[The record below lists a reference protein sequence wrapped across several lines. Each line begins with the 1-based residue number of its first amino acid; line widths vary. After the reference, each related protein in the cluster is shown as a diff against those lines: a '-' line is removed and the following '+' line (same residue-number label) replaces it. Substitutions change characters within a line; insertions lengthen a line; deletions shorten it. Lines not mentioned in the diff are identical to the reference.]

1 MNSYNGYDV
10 ITDVMIDT
18 NVRFIRINPTDLRLS
33 LITIFNSLMDVS
45 WINYFFGDNP
55 VLKDSVTKRAM
66 PTIEK
71 FNSEFQSGEAVSV
84 NKDTGELMVSEISRR
99 TLVERYGYFSM
110 PIGDLFKQKVT
121 GNPGFDFF
129 SINHEEIILFG
140 EAKYVSRSTPCDK
153 AFNQIADF
161 IDKGKDSKDMWDVEK
176 FIPERKVAQLN
187 FLNGQKGY
195 VGSFSSKKET
205 DQELIDK
212 IKNLSSYKSLQAA
225 YPEIICIGINL

>member
-1 MNSYNGYDV
+1 MNTYSGYDI
-10 ITDVMIDT
+10 ITDVMIDE
-18 NVRFIRINPTDLRLS
+18 NVRFVRINPTDLRLS
-33 LITIFNSLMDVS
+33 MITIFNSLMDVS
-45 WINYFFGDNP
+45 WINIFFGDNP

-71 FNSEFQSGEAVSV
+71 FNSEFQSGTAVTV
-84 NKDTGELMVSEISRR
+84 NKDTGELLVSEISRR

-110 PIGDLFKQKVT
+110 PIGELFKQKVT

-129 SINHEEIILFG
+129 SINNDEIILFG
-140 EAKYVSRSTPCDK
+140 EAKYVSRTTPYKK

-161 IDKGKDSKDMWDVEK
+161 IEKGKDSKDIWDVEK
-176 FIPERKVAQLN
+176 FIPNRKEAQSN
-187 FLNGQKGY
+187 FLNGLKGF
-195 VGSFSSKKET
+195 VGSFSSKNES

-212 IKNLSSYKSLQAA
+212 IKDLDSYKSLQAA

>member
-1 MNSYNGYDV
+1 MNTSSGYDV
-10 ITDVMIDT
+10 ITDVMIDS
-18 NVRFIRINPTDLRLS
+18 NVRFVRINPTDLQLS

-45 WINYFFGDNP
+45 WINIFFDNNP

-71 FNSEFQSGEAVSV
+71 FNTEFQSGTAAAV
-84 NKDTGELMVSEISRR
+84 NKNTGELLVSEISRR

-110 PIGDLFKQKVT
+110 PIGELFKQKVT

-129 SINHEEIILFG
+129 SINHDEIILFG
-140 EAKYVSRSTPCDK
+140 EAKYVSGSTPYKK

-161 IDKGKDSKDMWDVEK
+161 IEKGKDGKDMWDLVK
-176 FIPERKVAQLN
+176 FIPERKKAQFN
-187 FLNGQKGY
+187 YLNGKKGF
-195 VGSFSSKKET
+195 VGSFSSKKES

-212 IKNLSSYKSLQAA
+212 IKSLESYKVLQAA

>member
-140 EAKYVSRSTPCDK
+140 EAKYVS
-153 AFNQIADF
+153 
-161 IDKGKDSKDMWDVEK
+161 
-176 FIPERKVAQLN
+176 
-187 FLNGQKGY
+187 
-195 VGSFSSKKET
+195 
-205 DQELIDK
+205 
-212 IKNLSSYKSLQAA
+212 
-225 YPEIICIGINL
+225 

>member
-1 MNSYNGYDV
+1 MNTSNGYDV
-10 ITDVMIDT
+10 ITDVMIDS
-18 NVRFIRINPTDLRLS
+18 NVRFVRINPTDLQLS

-45 WINYFFGDNP
+45 WINIFFDNNP

-71 FNSEFQSGEAVSV
+71 FNTEFQSGTAAAV
-84 NKDTGELMVSEISRR
+84 NKNTGELLVSEISRR

-110 PIGDLFKQKVT
+110 PIGELFKQKVT

-129 SINHEEIILFG
+129 SINHDEIILFG
-140 EAKYVSRSTPCDK
+140 EAKYVSGSTPYKK

-161 IDKGKDSKDMWDVEK
+161 IEKGKDGKDMWDLVK
-176 FIPERKVAQLN
+176 FIPERKKAQFN
-187 FLNGQKGY
+187 YLNGKKGF
-195 VGSFSSKKET
+195 VGSFSSKKES

-212 IKNLSSYKSLQAA
+212 IKSLESYKVLQAA